1 MRAAGA
7 GNARGGSGGHAR
19 DGGGFARS
27 GGGQAEGGRRAR
39 RPSAMGVLGHGRQ
52 VVGRRKKVKEKKKKK
67 KGRNILRI
75 CFYAVSIAVSSPRD
89 AFSTCIS
96 RLQVDPNS
104 VLRFYG
110 CGVC

>member
-27 GGGQAEGGRRAR
+27 GGGQAEGGRHAR

-52 VVGRRKKVKEKKKKK
+52 VVGKRKKVKEKKKKK
-67 KGRNILRI
+67 KRKEYSQNMLLCG
-75 CFYAVSIAVSSPRD
+75 FY
-89 AFSTCIS
+89 
-96 RLQVDPNS
+96 
-104 VLRFYG
+104 
-110 CGVC
+110 CGI